1 MAQDLR
7 QFRLAELA
15 GSPCAAGEGG
25 QPYFFWLGLHLS
37 WSTFPA
43 ESLPDLLNGPASI
56 VKAAPTSASAAFFRR
71 GCVRV
76 RRAQPAAPIN

>member
-7 QFRLAELA
+7 KFRLAELA

-25 QPYFFWLGLHLS
+25 QPYCFVFGLHLS

-43 ESLPDLLNGPASI
+43 DSLPDH
-56 VKAAPTSASAAFFRR
+56 
-71 GCVRV
+71 
-76 RRAQPAAPIN
+76 